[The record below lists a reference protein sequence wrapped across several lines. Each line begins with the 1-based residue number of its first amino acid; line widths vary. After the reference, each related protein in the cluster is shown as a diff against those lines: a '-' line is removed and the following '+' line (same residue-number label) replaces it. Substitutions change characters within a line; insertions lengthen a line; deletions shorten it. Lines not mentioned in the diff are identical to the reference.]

1 MTVTDLEISVVA
13 ATVAAAR
20 RAGARTR
27 HWDQIHTDEIV
38 RAVGWEL
45 YREDR
50 VRTMARRSL
59 ECTGLGTVDDLVT
72 LHRKRVLGT
81 LRDLH
86 GRRTVGV
93 IEDKPELGTRTLAK
107 PLGVV
112 AVVAPATAPC
122 ATIATNT
129 LSLLKTRN
137 AVVISA
143 HPSAYEAV
151 AEAVAAVHDGLR
163 RVGGDESLVQLLERS
178 DRADSEELMA
188 AADFVVATG
197 GPGTVRRAYRSGT
210 PAVGAG
216 TGNST
221 FLVDELAD
229 LGVAAGTMCAGA
241 GFNNGTSCSSESNA
255 LVDARSLRRFLEE
268 LTLRGGRV
276 CTAEESARLERVLW
290 TPDGRLDRTAVGR
303 TAAELARRS
312 GIDVSAGA
320 GVRTLVIVRPEP
332 RPGERAFTEKLAPV
346 LTVAPYRGFGGAVD
360 ALVSILR
367 VSGIGHSCGI
377 HTGVGPVAEQRIS
390 DLADAVPTCR
400 VMVNQSTMGNAGSF
414 DNGLPFT
421 SVVASGSWGGCS
433 QSENIT
439 WRHFLNRTTIS
450 RPTPERIPD
459 EREIFGGFVVEP
471 EPEQTEPD
479 GGDPRSIGE
488 GIATP
493 SC

>member
-1 MTVTDLEISVVA
+1 MTVTDLETSVVGGVVATARQAVA
-13 ATVAAAR
+13 AT
-20 RAGARTR
+20 R
-27 HWDQIHTDEIV
+27 HWNQTRTDEIV

-50 VRTMARRSL
+50 ARIMARRSL
-59 ECTGLGTVDDLVT
+59 ECTGLGTVDDLFT
-72 LHRKRVLGT
+72 LHRRRVLGT
-81 LRDLH
+81 MRDLH

-93 IEDKPELGTRTLAK
+93 IQDSPELGTRTLAK

-163 RVGGDESLVQLLERS
+163 RANVDESLVQLLVRS
-178 DRADSEELMA
+178 DRVDSEELMA
-188 AADFVVATG
+188 RADFVVATG

-216 TGNST
+216 TGNAT
-221 FLVDELAD
+221 FLVDELAN
-229 LGVAAGTMCAGA
+229 LARAAEAICAGA
-241 GFNNGTSCSSESNA
+241 GFNNGTSCSSESNV
-255 LVDARSLRRFLEE
+255 LVDQRALRTFLAEVARH
-268 LTLRGGRV
+268 GGRV
-276 CTAEESARLERVLW
+276 CTAEESARLEQVLW
-290 TPDGRLDRTAVGR
+290 TSDGRLDRTAVGR
-303 TAAELARRS
+303 SATELARRS
-312 GIDVSAGA
+312 GIDTDAD
-320 GVRTLVIVRPEP
+320 VRTLVVVRPEP
-332 RPGERAFTEKLAPV
+332 RAGDRVFGEKLAPV
-346 LTVAPYRGFGGAVD
+346 LTVAPYRNFCGAVD
-360 ALVSILR
+360 AVVSILR
-367 VSGIGHSCGI
+367 SSGLGHSCGI
-377 HTGVGPVAEQRIS
+377 HTGSGPVAEQRIA
-390 DLADAVPTCR
+390 DLAEAVPTCR

-450 RPTPERIPD
+450 RPIPERIPD
-459 EREIFGGFVVEP
+459 EREIF
-471 EPEQTEPD
+471 D
-479 GGDPRSIGE
+479 
-488 GIATP
+488 GIATNT
-493 SC
+493 